1 MNNSCYKL
9 QESECLP
16 PSCKYINGS
25 KLKYCRK
32 ATTLKGNRSAS
43 IGTTV
48 RCKKIPQENCLL
60 PDCKYINGPKLKY
73 CRRATTVRRRVKIDT
88 PASRLKTPSSKPKT
102 PSPSPKINA
111 TRRAAQKIQSF
122 MNKKRSNIT
131 ALFLNSVCQES
142 GVCFAFGKESAKI
155 KSFFDNFTS
164 FKYATNHKQ
173 ISSGVNGD
181 VYEVA
186 YERLKYKSFAILKIA
201 KKKTSD
207 NLLYEYLAGMFVNS
221 KYKKTPALLETYGLY
236 NKVLNAPLVD
246 LNSLTLINTNTQP
259 EIDSAISLACLQPT
273 TLCNLIEHI
282 KGSATLFDKMNDYY
296 FVKYDVIYALFQ
308 VYFTLNMMKDLFTH
322 YDLHGMNVLVYI
334 PVPDKYIQYH
344 YHSTTSVVS
353 FKSPYMVKI
362 IDYGRSYFNH
372 VEKNVESE
380 EIRKL
385 ICAQPDCNI
394 PPSKCGET
402 SGFGW
407 LNTKS
412 AKSSWFI
419 NSSAINRSHDVRL
432 LTTLIDYL
440 KTWVIHPAIPKI
452 IKANKD
458 LDLDTNKNINLLF
471 GRAKLKYTT
480 KYGTPQLL
488 TSGLPKKINN
498 IMDAFSVLQS
508 ICANQSFV
516 TQNDTCYNIGEHR
529 EAYGKIGDLHI
540 YDDGSNKDMEFVAV

>member
-1 MNNSCYKL
+1 
-9 QESECLP
+9 
-16 PSCKYINGS
+16 
-25 KLKYCRK
+25 
-32 ATTLKGNRSAS
+32 
-43 IGTTV
+43 
-48 RCKKIPQENCLL
+48 
-60 PDCKYINGPKLKY
+60 
-73 CRRATTVRRRVKIDT
+73 
-88 PASRLKTPSSKPKT
+88 
-102 PSPSPKINA
+102 
-111 TRRAAQKIQSF
+111 
-122 MNKKRSNIT
+122 
-131 ALFLNSVCQES
+131 
-142 GVCFAFGKESAKI
+142 
-155 KSFFDNFTS
+155 
-164 FKYATNHKQ
+164 
-173 ISSGVNGD
+173 
-181 VYEVA
+181 
-186 YERLKYKSFAILKIA
+186 
-201 KKKTSD
+201 
-207 NLLYEYLAGMFVNS
+207 MFVNS